1 MPFWFLVYNTHT
13 GFLYK
18 TDFFSYVQGISDLY
32 NPLKLSLEVGMET
45 DVGKIITGHI
55 LGCIGDKSGI
65 KPLFLIFSKIL
76 F

>member
-1 MPFWFLVYNTHT
+1 LSNIFFSKKRI
-13 GFLYK
+13 LYK
-18 TDFFSYVQGISDLY
+18 SDKKNNYVLQGISDLY

-55 LGCIGDKSGI
+55 LGCIRDKSG
-65 KPLFLIFSKIL
+65 KPLFHIISNIL